1 MSLSKQQELIV
12 NAKEPHI
19 VVCASAASGK
29 SAILVARI
37 QRLINEGIE
46 PKKIVALTFT
56 NAAAEN
62 ILDRLVNAKG
72 IFVGTIHSYVNFLLM
87 CGGIDTSDIL
97 ENEQFDRLFDRI
109 SKHRECVQPVD
120 YLLLDEA
127 QDSTE
132 EQFQVILEFIK
143 PKNWFLVGDWRQCQ
157 PKGTKI
163 YLRDNIVKNIEDVKV
178 GDSVLYYVPGDG
190 RCCGMSSKL
199 HNSLNKKIE
208 KIEHHITSE
217 PIITITTENGKT
229 SSYTPEHRTYVRFH
243 NDGSKHA
250 VYLMCDNNYKFRVG
264 KITLGTE
271 AKNKHNS
278 WRTKMVNE
286 GCEKI
291 WLIKIFDSDHEAR
304 VEEARISYFYGIPQI
319 CWQTDKTKWTE
330 EEIDYIYKDI
340 PICKRA
346 EQCLIDYGHDIRYP
360 FYDSSIDWMANNHFA
375 GNGCILIYAKNLM
388 PNYMSALCYDSSEKS
403 NKNYELITSVIEEK
417 GKETEVYSLQV
428 EGGNYVADGIVTHNC
443 IYGFLNARPDI
454 LLELSKRADVRLYS
468 LNENY
473 RNGRKVLDYAKGI
486 IRLAG
491 LSYRDDS
498 VAMREVDGRI
508 IECEYNPDK
517 IAETIKSYG
526 NFGEWFVLTRTN
538 DEIDVMSH
546 ALERYGV
553 PFDTFKRSQFN
564 TKELNQ
570 KLKEPTVKLLTIHAA
585 KGLEANKVVVIGA
598 RFYNLEEKCI
608 SYVAATRARDLLV
621 WTRVPT
627 RRRPRTGGVK
637 LNDWE

>member
-132 EQFQVILEFIK
+132 EQFQVLLDYVN
-143 PKNWFLVGDWRQCQ
+143 PRNWFLVGDWRQ
-157 PKGTKI
+157 
-163 YLRDNIVKNIEDVKV
+163 
-178 GDSVLYYVPGDG
+178 S
-190 RCCGMSSKL
+190 
-199 HNSLNKKIE
+199 
-208 KIEHHITSE
+208 
-217 PIITITTENGKT
+217 
-229 SSYTPEHRTYVRFH
+229 
-243 NDGSKHA
+243 
-250 VYLMCDNNYKFRVG
+250 
-264 KITLGTE
+264 
-271 AKNKHNS
+271 
-278 WRTKMVNE
+278 
-286 GCEKI
+286 
-291 WLIKIFDSDHEAR
+291 
-304 VEEARISYFYGIPQI
+304 
-319 CWQTDKTKWTE
+319 
-330 EEIDYIYKDI
+330 
-340 PICKRA
+340 
-346 EQCLIDYGHDIRYP
+346 
-360 FYDSSIDWMANNHFA
+360 
-375 GNGCILIYAKNLM
+375 
-388 PNYMSALCYDSSEKS
+388 
-403 NKNYELITSVIEEK
+403 
-417 GKETEVYSLQV
+417 
-428 EGGNYVADGIVTHNC
+428 

>member
-1 MSLSKQQELIV
+1 MSLSKQQERIV
-12 NAKEPHI
+12 NAKESHI

-37 QRLINEGIE
+37 QRLINEGVE

-109 SKHRECVQPVD
+109 SKHRECIQSVD

-132 EQFQVILEFIK
+132 EQFQVLLDYIN
-143 PKNWFLVGDWRQCQ
+143 PRNWFLVGDWRQ
-157 PKGTKI
+157 
-163 YLRDNIVKNIEDVKV
+163 
-178 GDSVLYYVPGDG
+178 S
-190 RCCGMSSKL
+190 
-199 HNSLNKKIE
+199 
-208 KIEHHITSE
+208 
-217 PIITITTENGKT
+217 
-229 SSYTPEHRTYVRFH
+229 
-243 NDGSKHA
+243 
-250 VYLMCDNNYKFRVG
+250 
-264 KITLGTE
+264 
-271 AKNKHNS
+271 
-278 WRTKMVNE
+278 
-286 GCEKI
+286 
-291 WLIKIFDSDHEAR
+291 
-304 VEEARISYFYGIPQI
+304 
-319 CWQTDKTKWTE
+319 
-330 EEIDYIYKDI
+330 
-340 PICKRA
+340 
-346 EQCLIDYGHDIRYP
+346 
-360 FYDSSIDWMANNHFA
+360 
-375 GNGCILIYAKNLM
+375 
-388 PNYMSALCYDSSEKS
+388 
-403 NKNYELITSVIEEK
+403 
-417 GKETEVYSLQV
+417 
-428 EGGNYVADGIVTHNC
+428 
-443 IYGFLNARPDI
+443 IYGFLDARPDI
-454 LLELSKRADVRLYS
+454 LLELSRQSDVCLYS

-473 RNGRKVLDYAKGI
+473 RNGRKILDYAKGI

-498 VAMREVDGRI
+498 VAMREVDGRV
-508 IECEYNPDK
+508 IECEYNPDR

-546 ALERYGV
+546 ALERYDV
-553 PFDTFKRSQFN
+553 PYDAFKRSQFN

-621 WTRVPT
+621 WVRMPT
-627 RRRPRTGGVK
+627 RRRQRTGGVK
-637 LNDWE
+637 VSDWE